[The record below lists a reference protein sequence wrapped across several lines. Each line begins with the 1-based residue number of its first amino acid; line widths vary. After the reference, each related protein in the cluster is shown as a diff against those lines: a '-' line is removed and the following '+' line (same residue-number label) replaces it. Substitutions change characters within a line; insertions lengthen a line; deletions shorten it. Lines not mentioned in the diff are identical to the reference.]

1 MEVCNLRC
9 EILINNNISLKV
21 LLNFVGNSW
30 SLRNTKF
37 TKIRRWDLLSTDFCG
52 SKMKLLAARKI
63 SHIWNIFSEIL
74 VLFFED

>member
-21 LLNFVGNSW
+21 LLNSVGNSW

-37 TKIRRWDLLSTDFCG
+37 TKTRRWGLWSTDFCG
-52 SKMKLLAARKI
+52 SKMKLLAAREI